1 MQNRSFDF
9 RIIARLVWRVLEH
22 ESTIA
27 NGEPK
32 RWMTKL
38 SDVSEAIPTSKW
50 HGLTLSER
58 QPATFLSPL
67 KANPK

>member
-38 SDVSEAIPTSKW
+38 SDVSEAIPTSK
-50 HGLTLSER
+50 
-58 QPATFLSPL
+58 
-67 KANPK
+67 